1 MTQNVGG
8 KCHSTV
14 PRLTAGQFV
23 QVDHRGVDGRG
34 ASPRLDGDP
43 CPSAEFGEA
52 GGSVAVLGVP
62 QLGVVKCGLTLLG
75 GEPME
80 NTDGLTQ
87 IVQNVKQAMPDKS
100 VWVYS
105 GFTYDEIIQD
115 PQKKALLDVCDVL
128 VDGPFVDDLKDPG
141 LYFRGSSNQRVID
154 LKATRTSGQITLVWP
169 DGR

>member
-1 MTQNVGG
+1 
-8 KCHSTV
+8 
-14 PRLTAGQFV
+14 
-23 QVDHRGVDGRG
+23 
-34 ASPRLDGDP
+34 
-43 CPSAEFGEA
+43 
-52 GGSVAVLGVP
+52 
-62 QLGVVKCGLTLLG
+62 
-75 GEPME
+75 ME

-87 IVQNVKQAMPDKS
+87 IVERVKQVMPDKS

-105 GFTYDEIIQD
+105 GFTYDEIMAD

-154 LKATRTSGQITLVWP
+154 LNATREKGEVTLLWP

>member
-1 MTQNVGG
+1 
-8 KCHSTV
+8 
-14 PRLTAGQFV
+14 
-23 QVDHRGVDGRG
+23 
-34 ASPRLDGDP
+34 
-43 CPSAEFGEA
+43 
-52 GGSVAVLGVP
+52 
-62 QLGVVKCGLTLLG
+62 
-75 GEPME
+75 ME

-105 GFTYDEIIQD
+105 GFLYDQIIAD

-154 LKATRTSGQITLVWP
+154 LNATREKGEVTLLWP

>member
-1 MTQNVGG
+1 MRQYDIANGPG
-8 KCHSTV
+8 IRSTIFV
-14 PRLTAGQFV
+14 TGCSRHCFNCFNPEYQDPRAGQEWTDKEME
-23 QVDHRGVDGRG
+23 QLL
-34 ASPRLDGDP
+34 SWL
-43 CPSAEFGEA
+43 SAPTN
-52 GGSVAVLGVP
+52 S
-62 QLGVVKCGLTLLG
+62 GLTLLG

-128 VDGPFVDDLKDPG
+128 VDGPFVDDLKTRASTSAVP
-141 LYFRGSSNQRVID
+141 
-154 LKATRTSGQITLVWP
+154 RTSASSTSKRQEPAARSPWYGPTAA
-169 DGR
+169 DDK

>member
-1 MTQNVGG
+1 MRQYDIANGPG
-8 KCHSTV
+8 IRSTIFV
-14 PRLTAGQFV
+14 TGCSRHCFNCFNPEYQDPRAGQEWTDKEMK
-23 QVDHRGVDGRG
+23 QLL
-34 ASPRLDGDP
+34 SWL
-43 CPSAEFGEA
+43 SAPTN
-52 GGSVAVLGVP
+52 S
-62 QLGVVKCGLTLLG
+62 GLTLLG

-169 DGR
+169 AGR

>member
-1 MTQNVGG
+1 MHYAQMRQYDIANGPG
-8 KCHSTV
+8 IRSTIFV
-14 PRLTAGQFV
+14 TGCSRHCFNCFNPEYQDPKAGQEWTDKEME
-23 QVDHRGVDGRG
+23 QLL
-34 ASPRLDGDP
+34 SWL
-43 CPSAEFGEA
+43 SAPTNG
-52 GGSVAVLGVP
+52 
-62 QLGVVKCGLTLLG
+62 GLTLLG

-80 NTDGLTQ
+80 NTAGLTQ
-87 IVQNVKQAMPDKS
+87 IVQKVKQALPDKS

-105 GFTYDEIIQD
+105 GFTYDEIMAD

-154 LKATRTSGQITLVWP
+154 LKATRKKGQVTLVWP

>member
-1 MTQNVGG
+1 MLGG
-8 KCHSTV
+8 
-14 PRLTAGQFV
+14 LGMDGQEMV
-23 QVDHRGVDGRG
+23 
-34 ASPRLDGDP
+34 
-43 CPSAEFGEA
+43 SALSWLSA
-52 GGSVAVLGVP
+52 PTNS
-62 QLGVVKCGLTLLG
+62 GLTLLG